1 VRTRT
6 SSKRTR
12 KSTAAGSE
20 KKRSTD
26 RLSPPSRAAYL
37 GLGSNVGDRRT
48 QLTAALAEIERFASV
63 ESVSS
68 FYSSDP
74 VGYTRQRKFWNAAV
88 SLLWAGTPE
97 ALLRAVQQVER
108 RVGRRLTFAGG
119 PREIDVDIL
128 DLGGAVRNKRDPV
141 LPHPRLAERRFALA
155 PLAEIA
161 PDWRHPVSGL
171 TAKQLL
177 ASLPRRPGV
186 RRIGS
191 SRPEQIRRFARDGK
205 RRG

>member
-12 KSTAAGSE
+12 KSTAAAGSE

-26 RLSPPSRAAYL
+26 RLSSPSRAAYL
-37 GLGSNVGDRRT
+37 GLGSNVGDRRA
-48 QLTAALAEIERFASV
+48 QLTAALAEIERFAPV
-63 ESVSS
+63 KSVSS

-88 SLLWAGTPE
+88 SLLWAGSPE

-108 RVGRRLTFAGG
+108 RVGRRPTFAGG

-128 DLGGAVRNKRDPV
+128 DLGGVVRSRRDPV
-141 LPHPRLAERRFALA
+141 LPHPRLAERRFVLA

-161 PDWRHPVSGL
+161 PEWRHPVSGL

-177 ASLPRRPGV
+177 AKLPRKPGV
-186 RRIGS
+186 RRIPG
-191 SRPEQIRRFARDGK
+191 RPVSV
-205 RRG
+205 

>member
-12 KSTAAGSE
+12 KSRTAGT

-26 RLSPPSRAAYL
+26 RLSSPPRAAYL
-37 GLGSNVGDRRT
+37 GLGSNVGDRRAH
-48 QLTAALAEIERFASV
+48 LTAALAEIERFAPV
-63 ESVSS
+63 RSVSS

-74 VGYTRQRKFWNAAV
+74 VGYIQQRRFWNAAAGI
-88 SLLWAGTPE
+88 LWEDSPK
-97 ALLRAVQQVER
+97 ALLRAVKEVER
-108 RVGRRLTFAGG
+108 RLGRRPTFTSG

-128 DLGGAVRNKRDPV
+128 DLGGLVRSERDPV

-161 PDWRHPVSGL
+161 PEWRHPISGL
-171 TAKQLL
+171 TAKQML
-177 ASLPRRPGV
+177 AKLPQKPGV
-186 RRIGS
+186 RRIPS
-191 SRPEQIRRFARDGK
+191 KPERVRADPSLRSG
-205 RRG
+205 